1 MLATPTGYYGVDV
14 GTIRREGKAD
24 LVGVEHEE
32 AGMTVLRL
40 GVTGVANLLREEG
53 GGSPEGA
60 GKDAGGV
67 GGGEHGMDTVL
78 VEGGR
83 DILGFID
90 DEEGGGGS
98 ADDAGGGVPGEEG
111 DTSLIDAADVAAMLA
126 PAMGKEGVV
135 LKKLI
140 EAEEGVESL
149 RFVGGVDKDDAGGE
163 GREEVEKVGGEVEE
177 ELVLAGLA
185 REDDDDGVAEL
196 VGDGVEEAGEGGDL
210 VGTQAEPGGGADEF
224 GQAGEEGGEVRG
236 VGVHGLGSFLR

>member
-1 MLATPTGYYGVDV
+1 
-14 GTIRREGKAD
+14 
-24 LVGVEHEE
+24 
-32 AGMTVLRL
+32 MTVLRL

-90 DEEGGGGS
+90 DEEEGGGS

-185 REDDDDGVAEL
+185 GEDDGESIAAVIEDGIE
-196 VGDGVEEAGEGGDL
+196 DGLEGGGL
-210 VGTQAEPGGGADEF
+210 VGTEGDAGGAAGVLRE
-224 GQAGEEGGEVRG
+224 GGEEGVD
-236 VGVHGLGSFLR
+236 GLGHG